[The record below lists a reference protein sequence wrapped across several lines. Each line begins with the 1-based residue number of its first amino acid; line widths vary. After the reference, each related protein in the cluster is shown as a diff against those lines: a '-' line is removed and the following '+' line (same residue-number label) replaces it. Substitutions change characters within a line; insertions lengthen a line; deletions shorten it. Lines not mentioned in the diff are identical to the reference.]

1 MSNNFKNENELETF
15 FNLLNPIVEHADSFS
30 ANTQNFSDQ
39 ALDKI
44 STINDALININNR
57 ELEFSE
63 KQVVSKNNSI
73 DEINN
78 NTSLLYNYI
87 YSIFITILVIIIL
100 GIITYLKNILNINEN
115 MYMTLIILTLL
126 SYIFYIMYL
135 FNIMYIQNSIN
146 KIINFIRTGRF
157 ELGEIKLGKVPQSVY
172 IQQLCK
178 KKKALEALEE
188 EGENINSKLMSGSKF
203 LASIPATDNN
213 AYFYNDGNAPK
224 HQILP
229 NVSDNKFAIYNVD
242 ADMGTR
248 SLIKT
253 TRL

>member
-1 MSNNFKNENELETF
+1 MNNEFENKKELETF
-15 FNLLNPIVEHADSFS
+15 FNLLNPNIEHYNSSTAFDR
-30 ANTQNFSDQ
+30 
-39 ALDKI
+39 I
-44 STINDALININNR
+44 SEINDIQINAG
-57 ELEFSE
+57 LENLEYSE
-63 KQVVSKNNSI
+63 KQIVSKNNSI
-73 DEINN
+73 NELNN

-100 GIITYLKNILNINEN
+100 GIITYLKNVLNINEN

-135 FNIMYIQNSIN
+135 FNVMYIQDSIN

-157 ELGEIKLGKVPQSVY
+157 EFGEIKLGKIPQSVY

-188 EGENINSKLMSGSKF
+188 EDQNMNSKLMNGSKF
-203 LASIPATDNN
+203 LDSINTDND

-224 HQILP
+224 QQLLP
-229 NVSDNKFAIYNVD
+229 NVTNNKFEIYNVD
-242 ADMGTR
+242 ADMNR
-248 SLIKT
+248 RNLIKT